1 MVSGRRGKFD
11 LTYLSPSKHPLMIRA
26 LLPAILFSVIAIGT
40 AYSMSSEKRQ
50 AILAPTMSFE
60 NAEKW
65 ESLPGGSATNRKRFD
80 REAFPHPAES
90 LSFEERSTF
99 FVGNGLFWRLWVTAP
114 ASTKSSDG
122 IGPLSN
128 ASAWFIGRSICR
140 CRR

>member
-1 MVSGRRGKFD
+1 MVSGRRGKSD
-11 LTYLSPSKHPLMIRA
+11 LTYLSPSKHTLILRA
-26 LLPAILFSVIAIGT
+26 LLPAILFSVVAIGT

-65 ESLPGGSATNRKRFD
+65 GSLPGGSATNRKRFD
-80 REAFPHPAES
+80 REAFSQPAES

-99 FVGNGLFWRLWVTAP
+99 FVGNGLFRRLWITAP

-122 IGPLSN
+122 LGPLFN
-128 ASAWFIGRSICR
+128 ARALSIGRSICR